1 MASSSLAYHR
11 AFPVRSRDVRPPLRR
26 RRRPRPLSGA
36 LRRGAGSARHRA
48 AVEDR
53 AGGRVRSSGLHG
65 RGAVRAGRAPRG
77 HCRPVVGVPPRVRG
91 VHPRGGRRVPRGR
104 RGRRRRRRRA
114 ARHPRELRSR
124 LLRGVRGGLRRQPPR
139 GRAARVSAIHRGD
152 LHWVVLPRPGAGDR
166 PHPHVVVQ
174 EDVLNHSR
182 IDTVVVCAL
191 TTNLHRATEPGNVLL
206 DEGEG
211 DLPARSV
218 VVVSQIST
226 VRKDALGARIGRLG
240 AARVDQ
246 ILDGL
251 RFQQRSGF
259 SR

>member
-1 MASSSLAYHR
+1 M
-11 AFPVRSRDVRPPLRR
+11 
-26 RRRPRPLSGA
+26 
-36 LRRGAGSARHRA
+36 
-48 AVEDR
+48 
-53 AGGRVRSSGLHG
+53 
-65 RGAVRAGRAPRG
+65 
-77 HCRPVVGVPPRVRG
+77 
-91 VHPRGGRRVPRGR
+91 
-104 RGRRRRRRRA
+104 
-114 ARHPRELRSR
+114 
-124 LLRGVRGGLRRQPPR
+124 
-139 GRAARVSAIHRGD
+139 SAIHRGD